1 MLITLFYAFLT
12 STLDYWKALFYYFF
26 HKMLSEFL
34 LTQKAVE
41 NILSHTKQPQ
51 FNLIVFGDLDQYLL
65 SNIY

>member
-1 MLITLFYAFLT
+1 
-12 STLDYWKALFYYFF
+12 
-26 HKMLSEFL
+26 MLSEFL